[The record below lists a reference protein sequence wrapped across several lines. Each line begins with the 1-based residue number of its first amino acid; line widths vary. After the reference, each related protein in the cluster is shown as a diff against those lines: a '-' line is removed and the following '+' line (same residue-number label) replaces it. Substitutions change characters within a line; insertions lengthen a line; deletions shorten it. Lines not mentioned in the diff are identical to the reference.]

1 LELFLKGFK
10 ASLLFLL
17 EGLYLEGH
25 LFVPLLRIGQILLLD
40 SQQPFQLDNRLLSSG
55 ACLAEMLGQHRQGMI
70 RVQLTDPLLE
80 EDLVLILLLKPFS
93 LLSDLVRVLLYKHRW
108 LLLLLLL

>member
-25 LFVPLLRIGQILLLD
+25 LFVSLLRIGQILFLD
-40 SQQPFQLDNRLLSSG
+40 GQQPFKLDNRLLSS
-55 ACLAEMLGQHRQGMI
+55 ASCLAEMLGQHRQGMI
-70 RVQLTDPLLE
+70 RIQFADPLLE
-80 EDLVLILLLKPFS
+80 EDFVLVLPLKPFR
-93 LLSDLVRVLLYKHRW
+93 LLSDLVRVLLYKH
-108 LLLLLLL
+108 